1 MIYEKIHK
9 KLVIV
14 VASDTTEWLR
24 TRWEREL
31 RIGMGEF
38 TFYSF
43 SLFYNLSVC
52 VFVMEKNVI
61 VSSIL
66 IDFRTLSGHGKK
78 NCKTWCQFWE

>member
-1 MIYEKIHK
+1 
-9 KLVIV
+9 
-14 VASDTTEWLR
+14 
-24 TRWEREL
+24 
-31 RIGMGEF
+31 MGEF